1 MRDSQSGISDCRRL
15 HGRRMRRRERWLVY
29 GRQGLSISRPKAGA
43 GQQGP
48 LGKENYMIL
57 TAIYTEAGSFHVHQ
71 TGCPD
76 IARSRAQHPDR
87 DVRELGEVASQTD
100 AIGALWGDAA
110 SNYAGR
116 ELEQVL
122 ASCAAETHFI
132 WCTRGLPR

>member
-1 MRDSQSGISDCRRL
+1 
-15 HGRRMRRRERWLVY
+15 
-29 GRQGLSISRPKAGA
+29 
-43 GQQGP
+43 
-48 LGKENYMIL
+48 MIL

-87 DVRELGEVASQTD
+87 DVRELGEVASQAD
-100 AIGALWGDAA
+100 AIDALWGDAA
-110 SNYAGR
+110 SNHENR
-116 ELEQVL
+116 ELGQVP

>member
-1 MRDSQSGISDCRRL
+1 
-15 HGRRMRRRERWLVY
+15 
-29 GRQGLSISRPKAGA
+29 
-43 GQQGP
+43 
-48 LGKENYMIL
+48 MIL

-87 DVRELGEVASQTD
+87 DVRELGEVASQGD
-100 AIGALWGDAA
+100 AIDALWGDAA
-110 SNYAGR
+110 SNHVGR
-116 ELEQVL
+116 EREQVL

>member
-1 MRDSQSGISDCRRL
+1 
-15 HGRRMRRRERWLVY
+15 
-29 GRQGLSISRPKAGA
+29 
-43 GQQGP
+43 
-48 LGKENYMIL
+48 MIL
-57 TAIYTEAGSFHVHQ
+57 TAIYTEAGYFQVHQ

-87 DVRELGEVASQTD
+87 DVRELGEVASQAD
-100 AIGALWGDAA
+100 AIHALWGDAA
-110 SNYAGR
+110 SNHVGR

>member
-1 MRDSQSGISDCRRL
+1 
-15 HGRRMRRRERWLVY
+15 
-29 GRQGLSISRPKAGA
+29 
-43 GQQGP
+43 
-48 LGKENYMIL
+48 MIL

-87 DVRELGEVASQTD
+87 DVRELGEVASQAD

-110 SNYAGR
+110 SNYVGG

-132 WCTRGLPR
+132 WCARGLPR

>member
-1 MRDSQSGISDCRRL
+1 L
-15 HGRRMRRRERWLVY
+15 
-29 GRQGLSISRPKAGA
+29 
-43 GQQGP
+43 
-48 LGKENYMIL
+48 IL

-87 DVRELGEVASQTD
+87 GVRELGEVASQAD
-100 AIGALWGDAA
+100 AITALWGDAA
-110 SNYAGR
+110 SNCVGR

-122 ASCAAETHFI
+122 AGCAAETHFI